1 MKVLIVENELYLAQ
15 SISNKLSVMEYTCF
29 VANDVSNVDKNA
41 HYDVLLLSTSID
53 GFERLIHSFKDSV
66 IILLTSYISIDTVV
80 NPLKAG
86 ALDYVQ
92 KPFMIEELIRKIEHF
107 QRYKNSEL
115 MNKTYKSYIESH
127 IKRANIGD
135 FEYKK
140 IKLPLMI
147 KAHKQINAD
156 AFVFRYAEKNNSNFS
171 CIDLSLGLKLDNII
185 SLLNS
190 FDFLFLFNL
199 QSLKEQEQDLLLSEV
214 VKKPVIIHTSLP
226 KNSGIKIIDLGQGE
240 KSLNDNEILTIDEYV
255 KYIVTSYQ
263 NVFPDTDLS
272 KKLGISRKSLWEKRK
287 KYGLTKKK

>member
-15 SISNKLSVMEYTCF
+15 SISNKLSVMDYTCF

-127 IKRANIGD
+127 IKRANIRD

-185 SLLNS
+185 
-190 FDFLFLFNL
+190 
-199 QSLKEQEQDLLLSEV
+199 
-214 VKKPVIIHTSLP
+214 
-226 KNSGIKIIDLGQGE
+226 
-240 KSLNDNEILTIDEYV
+240 TI
-255 KYIVTSYQ
+255 
-263 NVFPDTDLS
+263 
-272 KKLGISRKSLWEKRK
+272 
-287 KYGLTKKK
+287 TK

>member
-15 SISNKLSVMEYTCF
+15 SISNKLSVMDYTCF
-29 VANDVSNVDKNA
+29 VVNDISNVVKNT
-41 HYDVLLLSTSID
+41 HYDVLLLSTSIE
-53 GFERLIHSFKDSV
+53 GFEKLIHSFKDSV

-140 IKLPLMI
+140 VKLPLII

-171 CIDLSLGLKLDNII
+171 CIDLSLGLKLDNIA

-214 VKKPVIIHTSLP
+214 AKKPVIIHTTLP
-226 KNSGIKIIDLGQGE
+226 KNSSIKTIDLGQGE

-263 NVFPDTDLS
+263 NIFPDTDLS